1 MQYNSKN
8 PASRPESRFQTLK
21 IKKKLGIDDCI
32 QAKESYKR
40 FIRTQHRRARSV
52 PQMEI
57 PTAPP
62 SPIPVRQGR
71 ALRRHDT
78 FYLEPQPT
86 PVTNSNIPTQD
97 LWNTEQ
103 GVASEALAEASDS
116 WVIRDTLRLTLEERY
131 NEDSLRTTPLSELPP
146 GFSLE
151 QYVEQSLNRR
161 RVAEFLAYAY
171 ALDKSRRSS
180 GSNA

>member
-1 MQYNSKN
+1 VLTTV
-8 PASRPESRFQTLK
+8 SRP
-21 IKKKLGIDDCI
+21 
-32 QAKESYKR
+32 
-40 FIRTQHRRARSV
+40 RRA
-52 PQMEI
+52 I
-57 PTAPP
+57 N
-62 SPIPVRQGR
+62 
-71 ALRRHDT
+71 ALSELNIEELAVYLKLISDT
-78 FYLEPQPT
+78 LLTPT